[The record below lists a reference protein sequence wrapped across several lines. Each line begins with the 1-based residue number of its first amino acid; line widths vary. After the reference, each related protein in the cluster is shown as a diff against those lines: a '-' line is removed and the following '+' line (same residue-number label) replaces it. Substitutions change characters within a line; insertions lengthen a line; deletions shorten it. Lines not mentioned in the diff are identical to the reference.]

1 MIDEVIYEA
10 GHFTV
15 CLRPKIQEEQAKAFA
30 DLREFLKRVESLPD
44 SEVVVNN
51 GFIEAFRFSKHD
63 WANLIRQYKTAE
75 RAESLTQEFDRFFA
89 YVEQRQSESN

>member
-1 MIDEVIYEA
+1 MIDEVIYEPE
-10 GHFTV
+10 HFTV
-15 CLRPKIQEEQAKAFA
+15 RLKPKIQGEQAKAFA

-44 SEVVVNN
+44 SEAIVKN

-75 RAESLTQEFDRFFA
+75 RAELLTQEFDRFFA
-89 YVEQRQSESN
+89 CVEQRQSESI